1 MKKEKVLELLS
12 SNKTLL
18 EEIAKIIGCE
28 HRIISDSPIVNGLK
42 LPWAFDDGGGVIY
55 YARHEGDDIYNYEG
69 MIVSSLANK
78 IGEEMFMGESDSL
91 TYVIGYDESKNWDDT
106 YILILDNK
114 NKESLTID
122 E

>member
-1 MKKEKVLELLS
+1 MKKEKVLELLVD
-12 SNKTLL
+12 NKTLL
-18 EEIAKIIGCE
+18 EEISKIIGYNYMSIC
-28 HRIISDSPIVNGLK
+28 DSKIVNGLK
-42 LPWAFDDGGGVIY
+42 LPWAFDDGGGIIY

-69 MIVSSLANK
+69 MIVSSLGNK
-78 IGEEMFMGESDSL
+78 IGEEMFMGESDGL
-91 TYVIGYDESKNWDDT
+91 TYVIGYDESENWNDT